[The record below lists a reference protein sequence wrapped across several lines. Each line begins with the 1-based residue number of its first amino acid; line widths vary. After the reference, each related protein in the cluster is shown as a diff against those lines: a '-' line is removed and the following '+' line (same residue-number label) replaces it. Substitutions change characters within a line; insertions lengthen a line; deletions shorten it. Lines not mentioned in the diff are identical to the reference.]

1 MRITLLFPTLI
12 LADFHIDNLRNTVV
26 NGLGGQTSWTFVA
39 GDAGKAYGITGGS
52 TTVKGGYLCI

>member
-39 GDAGKAYGITGGS
+39 GYVLMASDSLRIRFVLLLYTKS
-52 TTVKGGYLCI
+52 